1 MTELISWIIIVLT
14 VFAVHVGMAFILEV
28 DAMKTIRDMNK
39 IILASAS
46 PRRRELLKQMGLE
59 FEVIPSKVDE
69 VITRKIPWE
78 IVMEL
83 SSQKARDLVYKA
95 AMDSLSDT
103 SAEDKDAE
111 GRDILVIGADT
122 VVAYGDRILGKPKDK
137 ADAVEMLTLLA
148 GKCHSVYTGVS
159 LVYLK
164 EGIAQTRT
172 FVEETK
178 VYVAPMTTEQI
189 EAYVATGECM
199 DKAGAYAIQGRF
211 AEFVVKIDGD
221 YNNVVGLPVGR
232 IMRECIF

>member
-1 MTELISWIIIVLT
+1 
-14 VFAVHVGMAFILEV
+14 
-28 DAMKTIRDMNK
+28 MKTIRDMNK

-122 VVAYGDRILGKPKDK
+122 VVAYGDRVLGKPKDK

-189 EAYVATGECM
+189 EAYVATGESM